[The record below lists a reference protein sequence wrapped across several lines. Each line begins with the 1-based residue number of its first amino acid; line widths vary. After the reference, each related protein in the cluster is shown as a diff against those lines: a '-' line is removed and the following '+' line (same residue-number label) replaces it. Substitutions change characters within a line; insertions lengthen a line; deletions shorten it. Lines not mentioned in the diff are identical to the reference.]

1 MFKRIV
7 VAIDGSQTSRRAF
20 SAALD
25 LAETNGATLQA
36 YYVVESAPVFYDVP
50 GYDPSILRDELVEE
64 GSTLG
69 HSALAAMKERG
80 VEGGVAMAEA
90 SSVEDVSTLI
100 LQAATKFNA
109 DLLVM
114 GTHGRRGL
122 QRLIEGSV
130 AERCLREARLPVLV
144 IPAAAVGEV
153 DEGAHAAS

>member
-1 MFKRIV
+1 MFKRII

-25 LAETNGATLQA
+25 LAETNGAVLQA

-50 GYDPSILRDELVEE
+50 GYDPSVLRDELVEE

-69 HSALAAMKERG
+69 HSALAAMKQHG
-80 VEGGVAMAEA
+80 VQGDVAMAET
-90 SSVEDVSTLI
+90 SSMEDVSMLI
-100 LQAATKFNA
+100 LKAATTFNA

-130 AERCLREARLPVLV
+130 AERCLREAKLPVLV
-144 IPAAAVGEV
+144 IPAAAAGEGG
-153 DEGAHAAS
+153 EGTHA

>member
-1 MFKRIV
+1 MFKRII

-20 SAALD
+20 SAALE

-50 GYDPSILRDELVEE
+50 GYDPSVLRDELVEE
-64 GSTLG
+64 GSSLG
-69 HSALAAMKERG
+69 HSALAAMKRRG
-80 VEGGVAMAEA
+80 VEGDVAMAEA

-100 LQAATKFNA
+100 LRAATTFNA

-130 AERCLREARLPVLV
+130 AERCIREAKLPVLV
-144 IPAAAVGEV
+144 IPAAADGEAG
-153 DEGAHAAS
+153 EAAQA